1 VGAGI
6 SGALS
11 EWFNIFSQS
20 CEKFQEVKPEPAPK
34 IHLPAIASTSSGEE
48 DHVVGWIVGISIA
61 LVVLVAVALLAL
73 RILGI
78 AAEAGLLD
86 EYLDEDF
93 SAE

>member
-1 VGAGI
+1 
-6 SGALS
+6 
-11 EWFNIFSQS
+11 
-20 CEKFQEVKPEPAPK
+20 
-34 IHLPAIASTSSGEE
+34 
-48 DHVVGWIVGISIA
+48 VVGWIVGISIA